1 MSSIAHS
8 ADSKNGVPEQTYKEH
23 VVNVVKGS
31 VLRAR
36 SMLYHRKGRRGYKH
50 ALLRTVYAAAA
61 LHDLGKLSAGFQRF
75 LKTAGRDDSGHVRH
89 EDAGVVALLNHN
101 QVEAAFLV
109 SCHHRGLIDFGF
121 EPNGDIRTSDFRLGE
136 EISYTRSDT
145 DERWA
150 AYLQSHRASVGG
162 APLTPIDFFEI
173 KAPLTRRLLLSCLV
187 DADHTD
193 TACHY
198 RQHSECK
205 PSQTLWE
212 NRIEAL
218 DAYIADIE
226 GAVLVRT
233 DEEIFDRNSNRSSFY
248 RECANAVADGL
259 MACEAPV
266 GSGKTTAVMAHLLR
280 VAKASNSRH
289 IIIVL
294 PFTNIIR
301 QSVEVYRRALVLP
314 GEKPE
319 EVVAEHHHQVEFED
333 EGLRHLTTLW
343 KSPIIVTTAVQFF
356 ETLAACKTSR
366 LRKLH
371 ELPGSCIFV
380 DEAHAAMPAEF
391 LPVAW
396 KWMTEL
402 QDKWNC
408 HFVLASGSLAKFW
421 ELESFQ
427 KIVEVPSI
435 LDIKSLGM
443 VNLPTLLE
451 AERIRLDI
459 RSEPMPLSYMGLTQ
473 MVLNFEGPRIVVV
486 NTVQSAA
493 LLAKYMAD
501 QGERVLHLSTALA
514 PCHRAIV
521 IDRIKALLKY
531 ESDWTLVATSLVE
544 AGMDFSFRNGFRQ
557 RASTTSLIQLGGRVN
572 RNAEWK
578 NSQLWD
584 VTLSDEHSHHPGL
597 AGSVY
602 ALGELLGRGVFNS
615 ETRWPLERI
624 CKEALNIEFSQRS
637 KDLAGSIF
645 EKERS
650 EQFKSVA
657 ADFQI
662 ISADT
667 RTVIVDR
674 DLVRRVES
682 FENVAPI
689 QLIQKSIQLWHS
701 RIKSLDF
708 PAIQGRSKDKE
719 LYRLPDGHDY
729 DPDFLGYMKGVIKN
743 DSAKITGGYFI

>member
-8 ADSKNGVPEQTYKEH
+8 ADSKNGVPEQTYKDH

-31 VLRAR
+31 VVRAR
-36 SMLYHRKGRRGYKH
+36 GLLLHRKGRRGYKRT
-50 ALLRTVYAAAA
+50 LLRTVYAAAA
-61 LHDLGKLSAGFQRF
+61 FHDLGKLSPGFQQF
-75 LKTAGRDDSGHVRH
+75 LKTAGRDASGHVRH
-89 EDAGVVALLNHN
+89 EDAGVVALLNNN
-101 QVEAAFLV
+101 QLEAAFLV
-109 SCHHRGLIDFGF
+109 SCHHRGLIDLGF
-121 EPNGDIRTSDFRLGE
+121 EPCGDIRTSDFRLGE
-136 EISYTRSDT
+136 EISSTRTDT
-145 DERWA
+145 EERWTD
-150 AYLQSHRASVGG
+150 YLQTHRAAVGG
-162 APLTPIDFFEI
+162 AMLTPIESFDI

-193 TACHY
+193 TARHY

-205 PSQTLWE
+205 SPQTLWR
-212 NRIEAL
+212 NRIDAL

-226 GAVLVRT
+226 SNVAVKG
-233 DEEIFDRNSNRSSFY
+233 DEEVFARNSNRSSFY
-248 RECANAVADGL
+248 HECASAEAAGL

-280 VAKASNSRH
+280 VAAASNARH
-289 IIIVL
+289 IIVVL

-301 QSVEVYRRALVLP
+301 QSVQVYRNSLVLP

-371 ELPGSCIFV
+371 ELPGSCVFV

-402 QDKWNC
+402 QTKWNC

-427 KIVEVPSI
+427 KIIDLPTMPE
-435 LDIKSLGM
+435 IKNLGM
-443 VNLPTLLE
+443 ANLPTLLE

-459 RSEPMPLSYMGLTQ
+459 RSEPTPVSYRGLIQ
-473 MVLNFEGPRIVVV
+473 MILNIAGPRIVVV

-501 QGERVLHLSTALA
+501 QGEHVLHLSTALA
-514 PCHRAIV
+514 PCHRAII
-521 IDRIKALLKY
+521 IDRIKMLLKN

-578 NSQLWD
+578 DSQLWD
-584 VTLSDEHSHHPGL
+584 VTLSDEHTHHPGL
-597 AGSVY
+597 AGSAY
-602 ALGELLGRGVFNS
+602 ALGELLSRGVFNS
-615 ETRWPLERI
+615 ETRWPLEKI
-624 CKEALNIEFSQRS
+624 CQEALNIEFSQKGR
-637 KDLAGSIF
+637 DLAGSIV

-662 ISADT
+662 ISGDT

-674 DLVRRVES
+674 EIVRRVES
-682 FENVAPI
+682 FEKVEPI
-689 QLIQKSIQLWHS
+689 ELIQNSIQLWNS
-701 RIKSLDF
+701 RIKALDF
-708 PAIQGRSKDKE
+708 PAIRGRSRDVE
-719 LYRLPDGHDY
+719 IYRLPDGHNY
-729 DPDFLGYMKGVIKN
+729 DPDFLGYMEGVIRN